1 MFGARD
7 ATDIPFPVRPAR
19 RRRRRH
25 GLLPVTTMDLPTLLS
40 ATSLTHL
47 TESLKDCSLDELK
60 SLPRAALL
68 NKLKEVGVSKL
79 TDRQALVLG

>member
-1 MFGARD
+1 
-7 ATDIPFPVRPAR
+7 
-19 RRRRRH
+19 
-25 GLLPVTTMDLPTLLS
+25 MDLPTLLS

-79 TDRQALVLG
+79 TERRHLNPEHRLCQCRRPCEGKHDDGAPLVRARR